1 MENLRKSDF
10 AMASENGFKRV
21 GVVALVFL
29 AGVAIYLLMFSGH
42 AVHLNGS
49 ADAKPRSGRGHQP
62 LFLAITC
69 PHMPYFNHGS
79 GLGAE
84 WNMINA
90 AFRELGVQAN
100 AIYAN
105 CEDANAYFE
114 AGTVQAVWTIG
125 GMPLPAQPYFPST
138 PLLARKFFVVSRED
152 RNLTIRQQE
161 DLAGLRVGIDQ
172 HVKEVLSPILKLS
185 ILESENL
192 TVINNNLILASMLIE
207 GDLDVLIGEGS
218 VFKHYFDSLPEPVR
232 NQRLTW
238 VQILKPVYP
247 RILFRNR
254 ELRDRFNRAWA
265 AVSRAHVPQ

>member
-1 MENLRKSDF
+1 M
-10 AMASENGFKRV
+10 
-21 GVVALVFL
+21 ALVLL
-29 AGVAIYLLMFSGH
+29 AGIAIYLIMFSGH
-42 AVHLNGS
+42 AVHRGGPGEDKS
-49 ADAKPRSGRGHQP
+49 RSSRGYAP
-62 LFLAITC
+62 LFLAVTC

-84 WNMINA
+84 WNLIRA
-90 AFRELGVQAN
+90 AFLELGIQAN

-125 GMPLPAQPYFPST
+125 GMPLPAEPYFPST
-138 PLLARKFFVVSRED
+138 PLLPRKFFVVSRAD

-185 ILESENL
+185 ILESKDL
-192 TVINNNLILASMLIE
+192 IVINNNLILASMLIE

-232 NQRLTW
+232 NERLTW
-238 VQILKPVYP
+238 VRILKPVYP

-265 AVSRAHVPQ
+265 AVSRARAEQ